1 MAKCR
6 RCGTNYDY
14 EKREGVC
21 PKCCFYNRPS
31 SSPVPDDQWMKNYD
45 IEDNTYEP
53 PRLSAEEISTG
64 QKRKTKG
71 NRNRQDKK
79 VRSGKDKKMRS
90 GKKNL
95 FWILFPL
102 LMIVLVFSLVF
113 LGMYSDKTEKTEEKA
128 KKDNLLEVK
137 SLSLEEA
144 AKGVQDGDV
153 TYRVG
158 EGKVL
163 FKEGELSSMPAGEKC
178 IGIWLENNESVMSH
192 YSGFNWKRPYVF
204 DGENYRKLVNVDITD
219 DSLLFEEKQI
229 ERFPEYVGSEGDISA
244 YAIYYVDADAQS
256 VKLSLPCQ
264 KVRENNR
271 DIRDYTGVI
280 EIDIP
285 LDE

>member
-90 GKKNL
+90 GKKKS
-95 FWILFPL
+95 
-102 LMIVLVFSLVF
+102 VLDPVPPV
-113 LGMYSDKTEKTEEKA
+113 D
-128 KKDNLLEVK
+128 D
-137 SLSLEEA
+137 
-144 AKGVQDGDV
+144 
-153 TYRVG
+153 R
-158 EGKVL
+158 
-163 FKEGELSSMPAGEKC
+163 
-178 IGIWLENNESVMSH
+178 
-192 YSGFNWKRPYVF
+192 SGFFPCFSGYV
-204 DGENYRKLVNVDITD
+204 
-219 DSLLFEEKQI
+219 Q
-229 ERFPEYVGSEGDISA
+229 
-244 YAIYYVDADAQS
+244 
-256 VKLSLPCQ
+256 
-264 KVRENNR
+264 
-271 DIRDYTGVI
+271 
-280 EIDIP
+280 
-285 LDE
+285 